1 MSTLAQNPS
10 DEISSHEMEA
20 KFSYSVLKSSLP
32 FSVTAIIYVIIFIP
46 IAVKQ
51 FLAAFNGPIQN
62 KPALQ
67 FFLTLWFLCAGNFT
81 TLMNLIFY
89 GVLSKVLRQEV
100 AVRVK
105 YRFSR
110 VSLRVQQIRR
120 LVICIWPTG
129 KTFNFNFRKLSVCQV
144 LAKQKRRTS
153 SPFSSVSPLRW
164 VFKRRKYKILK

>member
-1 MSTLAQNPS
+1 
-10 DEISSHEMEA
+10 MEA

-81 TLMNLIFY
+81 SLMNLIFY

-110 VSLRVQQIRR
+110 VSLRVQQIRSLNADSSSHSSSAPVR
-120 LVICIWPTG
+120 Q
-129 KTFNFNFRKLSVCQV
+129 SVNE
-144 LAKQKRRTS
+144 RRSDFDTS
-153 SPFSSVSPLRW
+153 SNSNRTETFV
-164 VFKRRKYKILK
+164 VAFFDDDD